1 MPSFP
6 SVSSTVATAP
16 VSVYSTLADRAAAS
30 GREVV
35 SMHIGDTWLEAPEG
49 CRMEDLRVAEIAGL
63 HRYAPVQ
70 GLPALLSAVARRV
83 ERAQGVETRPN
94 DVLVTAGA
102 TGGFGA
108 VLGAV
113 CAPGDEV
120 NSSLTSPFDPQ
131 FVRPRR
137 SLVALASVPST
148 RSRSAA
154 RCSERRAW

>member
-1 MPSFP
+1 
-6 SVSSTVATAP
+6 
-16 VSVYSTLADRAAAS
+16 
-30 GREVV
+30 
-35 SMHIGDTWLEAPEG
+35 MHIGDTWLEAPEG

-120 NSSLTSPFDPQ
+120 VVCAPYWPLITGIVRGAHAVPVVVSVEDPVDVAWLTSTPTSPQ
-131 FVRPRR
+131 LALPSPPQVSPPR
-137 SLVALASVPST
+137 SQASQVAPSSPLA
-148 RSRSAA
+148 RAA
-154 RCSERRAW
+154 